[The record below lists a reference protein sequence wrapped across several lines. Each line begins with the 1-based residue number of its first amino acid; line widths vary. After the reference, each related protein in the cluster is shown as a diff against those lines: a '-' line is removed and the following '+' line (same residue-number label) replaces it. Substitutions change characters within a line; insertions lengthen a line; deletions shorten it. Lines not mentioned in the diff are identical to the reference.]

1 MMEIEGRGKNRA
13 SGFRSIRTGKLAVRL
28 RGYTLF
34 LLGLSYM
41 AAAFT
46 GSAALRG
53 LVTAVTFLALLQCLP
68 AVSGITRYAS
78 AGLFGLGSVL
88 LLASGA
94 DAATWCSAVTQN
106 GKILTLMMFVP
117 MLSVPFNF
125 PRYRRALEYVL
136 QRVVRRGNSGVYLF
150 THLTSH
156 LIGLIANI
164 ACVSITYYMVKAG
177 TAGKNLDMLARAAA
191 RGYSA
196 TCFWSPNSGAIGLVL
211 GYWGGTVVD
220 IIPVGL
226 PVAALA
232 LAVGWFE
239 NRFWKPLDEEGGVAA
254 FPGDCAGT
262 SDGGSPE
269 IHEDFRWLVFAVA
282 LLLCLVIFLDWA
294 TPLGILTIV
303 PLMALIYPFVWAV
316 SAGEIRDQWLH
327 FKSFV
332 KGSLPGMSNEVAIFL
347 GAGFFAVA
355 AGKSG
360 AVQYLTR
367 IFLGVS
373 DSPTLLIALIILMVV
388 GLSLVGFHPVLT
400 TTGILASFT
409 PQWLG
414 LPASLLSGVV
424 VTSFGLAIT
433 FSPFSACSLSL
444 SNITGKDSFTVGV
457 RWQSRYTLLLFLAA
471 LAYFNLVIRF
481 FY

>member
-1 MMEIEGRGKNRA
+1 METAGPEKRRE
-13 SGFRSIRTGKLAVRL
+13 SGLYGITNGKLAVRL

-34 LLGLSYM
+34 LLGLSYV

-46 GSAALRG
+46 GSAAFRG
-53 LVTAVTFLALLQCLP
+53 LVTAVSFLALLQCLP
-68 AVSGITRYAS
+68 AVTGITRYAS
-78 AGLFGLGSVL
+78 AGLFGIGSLL

-94 DAATWCSAVTQN
+94 DAADWCSAVTQN

-117 MLSVPFNF
+117 MLSIPFNL
-125 PRYRRALEYVL
+125 PRYRRALEHVL
-136 QRVVRRGNSGVYLF
+136 QRVVRRGDSGVYLF

-164 ACVSITYYMVKAG
+164 ACVSITYCMVGAG
-177 TAGKNLDMLARAAA
+177 TAGRNLDMLARAAA

-211 GYWGGTVVD
+211 AYWGGTVVD

-232 LAVGWFE
+232 LAAGWLE
-239 NRFWKPLDEEGGVAA
+239 NRLWKPLNDAQGGA
-254 FPGDCAGT
+254 PSPDCAGAEAEY
-262 SDGGSPE
+262 GPE
-269 IHEDFRWLVFAVA
+269 IRKDFRWLVCAVT
-282 LLLCLVIFLDWA
+282 LLLGLVIILDWS

-303 PLMALIYPFVWAV
+303 PLTALVYPFVWAV

-332 KGSLPGMSNEVAIFL
+332 NGSLPGMSNEVAIFL

-360 AVQYLTR
+360 AVQYLAR
-367 IFLGVS
+367 IFIGVS
-373 DSPTLLIALIILMVV
+373 DSPTLLTALIILMVV

-400 TTGILASFT
+400 TTGIVASFT

-414 LPASLLSGVV
+414 LPASFLSGVV

-444 SNITGKDSFTVGV
+444 SNITGKDPFTVGV
-457 RWQSRYTLLLFLAA
+457 RWQWRFTLLMVLAA
-471 LAYFNLVIRF
+471 LAYFELVHSF
-481 FY
+481 FYNA